1 VRRVGVPDLFG
12 ESGDGFALFDRYGL
26 SMERIRDEAWEL
38 LRMRG
43 KVQ

>member
-12 ESGDGFALFDRYGL
+12 ESGEPWALLDRFGM
-26 SMERIRDEAWEL
+26 SKERIRDEAWEL
-38 LRMRG
+38 LKSRG